1 MKHSATFLF
10 GGLALVIFVAAALG
24 YTEYSRELSA
34 DSKAN
39 AQALDTIPAAADD
52 HAGHNHDAP
61 SNEVQL
67 MKIDTRVLTAKAED
81 INYGN
86 PKARVR
92 IVEYA
97 SLSCPH
103 CASFYEEVMP
113 KLKEA
118 YLDSGKIAFTFRHF
132 PLNAPAMKAAM
143 AVNCSEKEN
152 KHALLKEFFDTQRDW
167 AFDSEYLTNI
177 AKISAKHGLDTKA
190 LEACLNDSKVE
201 NTILASRQDAEQK
214 LNVAST
220 PTFFVNGKRIAG
232 AVSFE
237 ALEEAIKNAK

>member
-1 MKHSATFLF
+1 MKHSATFVF

-39 AQALDTIPAAADD
+39 AQALDTIPAAED
-52 HAGHNHDAP
+52 HAGHNHAHD
-61 SNEVQL
+61 SKEVQL
-67 MKIDTRVLTAKAED
+67 MKIDANELRAKPSD
-81 INYGN
+81 LQYGN

-118 YLDSGKIAFTFRHF
+118 YLDGGKIAFTFRHF

-143 AVNCSEKEN
+143 AVACAADEN
-152 KHALLKEFFDTQRDW
+152 KHALLEEFFNTQRDW
-167 AFDSEYLTNI
+167 AFDSEYLNNI
-177 AKISAKHGLDTKA
+177 AKIASKHGLDAKA
-190 LEACLNDSKVE
+190 LELCFANTKVE
-201 NTILASRQDAEQK
+201 DTILATRQNAEQK